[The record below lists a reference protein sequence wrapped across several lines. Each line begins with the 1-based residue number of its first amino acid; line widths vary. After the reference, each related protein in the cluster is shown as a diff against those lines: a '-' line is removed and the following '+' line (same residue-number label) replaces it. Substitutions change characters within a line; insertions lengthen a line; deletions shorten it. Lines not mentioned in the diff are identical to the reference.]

1 MKTKNFF
8 LMAVMLLL
16 SVSAFAQEDVYDY
29 YLGLATEEQIQDQPY
44 INSLAYNQSGVKP
57 TELTLP
63 AGYNVIIYP
72 SSWGTPTIT
81 DDNGFGLAP
90 YTANDL
96 GITNPTGK
104 IVIVEEMSANQ
115 THINISWESS
125 QPTYTYYLSR
135 GEATEAQIQ
144 DQSYINSLVYNMS
157 GEKPTQIDFKYQ
169 YNVFVIP
176 QSWGIPTVAD
186 ASGFTLTPYQ
196 AKDLGITDPSGK
208 RVLVYDSGNST
219 VYLTWES
226 SDQTSNLYY
235 SYVGTDINSLLVDI
249 NTGNLKAD
257 IADQIKT
264 IDGVKTYTQIP
275 ESLESGITIEANQ
288 NYVYV
293 IAPTET
299 LNRATIYLVNS
310 ANMRV
315 GTETLGTFNIGSTE
329 YTVKSTPSEVGTV
342 ITAWESS
349 GTTGISNSHTL
360 KEANGAY
367 HSLKGQRVNNPS
379 NGIYI
384 QNGKKILV
392 K

>member
-1 MKTKNFF
+1 MKAKNYF

-29 YLGLATEEQIQDQPY
+29 YLGLATEEQIQDQSY

-115 THINISWESS
+115 THINIS
-125 QPTYTYYLSR
+125 
-135 GEATEAQIQ
+135 
-144 DQSYINSLVYNMS
+144 
-157 GEKPTQIDFKYQ
+157 
-169 YNVFVIP
+169 
-176 QSWGIPTVAD
+176 
-186 ASGFTLTPYQ
+186 
-196 AKDLGITDPSGK
+196 
-208 RVLVYDSGNST
+208 
-219 VYLTWES
+219 WES

-349 GTTGISNSHTL
+349 GTTGISNTRIL
-360 KEANGAY
+360 KEDGAY

>member
-1 MKTKNFF
+1 MKAKNYF

-29 YLGLATEEQIQDQPY
+29 YLGLATEEQIQDQSY

-57 TELTLP
+57 T
-63 AGYNVIIYP
+63 
-72 SSWGTPTIT
+72 
-81 DDNGFGLAP
+81 
-90 YTANDL
+90 
-96 GITNPTGK
+96 
-104 IVIVEEMSANQ
+104 
-115 THINISWESS
+115 
-125 QPTYTYYLSR
+125 
-135 GEATEAQIQ
+135 
-144 DQSYINSLVYNMS
+144 
-157 GEKPTQIDFKYQ
+157 QIDFKRK

-186 ASGFTLTPYQ
+186 ANGFTLTPYQ

-208 RVLVYDSGNST
+208 RVLVYESSNITAYLTWESSQPTYTYYLSRGEATEEQIQDQSYINSLAYNMSGEKPTQIEFKWQYNVLIIPQSWGIPTVKDPSGFSYTPYQAADLGIVDPSGKRVLIYESGNIT
-219 VYLTWES
+219 ANLTWES